1 LFDCIA
7 KQYRV
12 SHYTDL
18 AASGVKYMRIHA
30 YIKRLVELKTRV
42 QKATK
47 NLSPKQM
54 EKVFTHVA
62 AYFNVLSEPARLR
75 IMYAVCSGEKSVSEV
90 LEICGTSQANVSRH
104 LLALHK
110 AGILMRRKEGV
121 TVYYSIADNATV
133 EMCQT
138 VCAKIAEG
146 IH

>member
-1 LFDCIA
+1 M
-7 KQYRV
+7 K
-12 SHYTDL
+12 S
-18 AASGVKYMRIHA
+18 
-30 YIKRLVELKTRV
+30 RV

-47 NLSPKQM
+47 NLTPKQM
-54 EKVFTHVA
+54 EKVFLQVA

-75 IMYAVCSGEKSVSEV
+75 IMYSVCSGEKSVSEV
-90 LEICGTSQANVSRH
+90 VEMCGTSQANVSRH

-110 AGILMRRKEGV
+110 ARILMRRKEGV

>member
-1 LFDCIA
+1 MKA
-7 KQYRV
+7 
-12 SHYTDL
+12 
-18 AASGVKYMRIHA
+18 
-30 YIKRLVELKTRV
+30 RV

-54 EKVFTHVA
+54 EKVFLKVA
-62 AYFNVLSEPARLR
+62 AYFSVLSEPTRLR
-75 IMYAVCSGEKSVSEV
+75 IMYAICAGEKSVSEV
-90 LEICGTSQANVSRH
+90 VEMCSSSQANVSRH

-110 AGILMRRKEGV
+110 AGILLRRKEGV

-133 EMCQT
+133 EMCQS